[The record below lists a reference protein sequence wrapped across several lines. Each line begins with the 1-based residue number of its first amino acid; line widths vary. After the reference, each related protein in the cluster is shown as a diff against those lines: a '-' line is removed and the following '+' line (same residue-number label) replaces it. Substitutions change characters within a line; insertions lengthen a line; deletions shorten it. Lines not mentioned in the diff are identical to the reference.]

1 MSICCQDGILIIA
14 RIVRCLGLVEL
25 LTYFTCCLIQ
35 TSEVNFGSYF
45 VPALARE
52 NVYVKEEDSEG
63 QGCGSNQSLR
73 TQLPRLDSFC
83 SVVCI
88 YSIQET
94 NFFWAGFL

>member
-63 QGCGSNQSLR
+63 QGCGPN
-73 TQLPRLDSFC
+73 
-83 SVVCI
+83 
-88 YSIQET
+88 
-94 NFFWAGFL
+94 